1 MPDPAHVATDAE
13 IAKIEQLI
21 AKEYKK
27 AHKQVTAKMD
37 DYLARLATKDAKWQ
51 QWVANGTKS
60 QAEYT
65 QWKKGQVLMGQRW
78 SDLKDSLAQDYVNAA
93 KISQSIANGYRPE
106 VYAINHNYATFEIEK
121 KSQLDTSYT
130 LYSRES
136 VERMYRDN
144 PRLYHRPGQTI
155 SQQIKEGKLARWDK
169 RRIQSVITQGIL
181 QGESIPNLTKRLEQ
195 VTGGDHKAA
204 IRNIRTM
211 MTGVQNAGRVDAQ
224 ERAKKM
230 GIPVRK
236 QWLATLDSRTRH
248 WHRDLDG
255 KIVETDE
262 PFVHAIPG
270 NFNAEIM
277 FPGDPEAAPVDIY
290 NCRCTILSAIKG
302 YEIDTSNTDLRHD
315 KNLGKMSYDEWL
327 DAKAP
332 VTSNPIDL
340 PEKKAAAY
348 KQAYI
353 NEYAGGHGGQ
363 GGQHAHTAAEGQA
376 IVDQYNQEQ
385 QAAQAAKQAALK
397 AQEEAAKKAA
407 ALAADPQAQ
416 LADIQKK
423 MQALEQNSYS
433 VSWYGSWTPAEYSK
447 HKKKVDE
454 AIDHFEKFSAMY
466 PNNQNYKDY
475 VNNAKKLKAEG
486 QQYMALKADA
496 KKLEKKV
503 QSAAKK
509 EMKALDKNTYS
520 NIWKDPVKPSD
531 YAAKKDAISAKFQYF
546 EEQITLAQQHG
557 WTDKEAKFTK
567 LWDELAD
574 FEKKGQQY
582 EKLSGLAGTATKAAG
597 KSTFSAEAFT
607 ADRKSKAKRFSN
619 RIDADKFHRPNLD
632 KNWDSLTEKEKY
644 AVWEYTH
651 NSNPMNK
658 SLSGYHDG
666 WSRND
671 YIGMDKTVWG
681 HEDSWRHLSSS
692 SFAKK
697 FGKNGTSNV
706 DYKRTISDLTKAID
720 KTPLKEDAWFV
731 RGSDTGGLAGLL
743 EGKEFTFDQA
753 KQILES
759 GDTDTLR
766 KAFKG
771 KVFQGHSFLST
782 GIAKGSGFSG
792 DCMYDIYAPAGTKCI
807 YAEPA
812 SYFGNTI
819 DGEEIYKKGKA
830 HRGVGGEAETI
841 FQRGTYYRMA
851 DITKEGGTIKPVLEV
866 VDQPDYFKFGDEDTF
881 NGGKTR
887 HKK

>member
-78 SDLKDSLAQDYVNAA
+78 ADLKDSLAQDYVNAA

-211 MTGVQNAGRVDAQ
+211 MTGVQNAGRIDAQ

-290 NCRCTILSAIKG
+290 NCRCTLLSAIKG

-315 KNLGKMSYDEWL
+315 KNLGKMTYDEWL

-340 PEKKAAAY
+340 PEKKAAAF
-348 KQAYI
+348 KQSYI
-353 NEYAGGHGGQ
+353 NEYAGGHG
-363 GGQHAHTAAEGQA
+363 
-376 IVDQYNQEQ
+376 
-385 QAAQAAKQAALK
+385 
-397 AQEEAAKKAA
+397 
-407 ALAADPQAQ
+407 
-416 LADIQKK
+416 
-423 MQALEQNSYS
+423 
-433 VSWYGSWTPAEYSK
+433 
-447 HKKKVDE
+447 
-454 AIDHFEKFSAMY
+454 
-466 PNNQNYKDY
+466 
-475 VNNAKKLKAEG
+475 
-486 QQYMALKADA
+486 
-496 KKLEKKV
+496 
-503 QSAAKK
+503 
-509 EMKALDKNTYS
+509 
-520 NIWKDPVKPSD
+520 
-531 YAAKKDAISAKFQYF
+531 
-546 EEQITLAQQHG
+546 
-557 WTDKEAKFTK
+557 
-567 LWDELAD
+567 
-574 FEKKGQQY
+574 
-582 EKLSGLAGTATKAAG
+582 
-597 KSTFSAEAFT
+597 
-607 ADRKSKAKRFSN
+607 
-619 RIDADKFHRPNLD
+619 
-632 KNWDSLTEKEKY
+632 
-644 AVWEYTH
+644 
-651 NSNPMNK
+651 
-658 SLSGYHDG
+658 
-666 WSRND
+666 
-671 YIGMDKTVWG
+671 
-681 HEDSWRHLSSS
+681 
-692 SFAKK
+692 
-697 FGKNGTSNV
+697 
-706 DYKRTISDLTKAID
+706 
-720 KTPLKEDAWFV
+720 
-731 RGSDTGGLAGLL
+731 
-743 EGKEFTFDQA
+743 
-753 KQILES
+753 LES
-759 GDTDTLR
+759 
-766 KAFKG
+766 
-771 KVFQGHSFLST
+771 
-782 GIAKGSGFSG
+782 
-792 DCMYDIYAPAGTKCI
+792 
-807 YAEPA
+807 
-812 SYFGNTI
+812 
-819 DGEEIYKKGKA
+819 
-830 HRGVGGEAETI
+830 
-841 FQRGTYYRMA
+841 
-851 DITKEGGTIKPVLEV
+851 
-866 VDQPDYFKFGDEDTF
+866 
-881 NGGKTR
+881 TR
-887 HKK
+887 HKHTAEEGQRLMDEYRAGEGAVPGAAHVIAEGRDITGTWKRRPEMYDYEIEDIIGAQGFDGLPRVVSESEFERAVKDSKFIAQRVVGAPTQEVMDEYTKQLYYGKWYVDCSDGGATFGQGMYCAAGYKGKLGEEEKKMVSMYQKIRGRNGDTVRTETFTVTPDAKVITFEELLKEEKSVDKYKMLERWYYGEEKSIKNLTSIAALRGYDIVYSETAKETVILNRTKVIFKGQP

>member
-211 MTGVQNAGRVDAQ
+211 MTGVQNAGRIDAQ

-315 KNLGKMSYDEWL
+315 KNLGKMTYDEWL

-376 IVDQYNQEQ
+376 IVDQYWQENESVHASAHTIAEGMDITETWNRREGQ
-385 QAAQAAKQAALK
+385 FAFEIEDVLNAQGFDGLPRVVSQA
-397 AQEEAAKKAA
+397 EFDEAVKAA
-407 ALAADPQAQ
+407 
-416 LADIQKK
+416 
-423 MQALEQNSYS
+423 
-433 VSWYGSWTPAEYSK
+433 
-447 HKKKVDE
+447 
-454 AIDHFEKFSAMY
+454 
-466 PNNQNYKDY
+466 
-475 VNNAKKLKAEG
+475 
-486 QQYMALKADA
+486 
-496 KKLEKKV
+496 
-503 QSAAKK
+503 
-509 EMKALDKNTYS
+509 
-520 NIWKDPVKPSD
+520 
-531 YAAKKDAISAKFQYF
+531 
-546 EEQITLAQQHG
+546 
-557 WTDKEAKFTK
+557 
-567 LWDELAD
+567 
-574 FEKKGQQY
+574 
-582 EKLSGLAGTATKAAG
+582 
-597 KSTFSAEAFT
+597 
-607 ADRKSKAKRFSN
+607 
-619 RIDADKFHRPNLD
+619 
-632 KNWDSLTEKEKY
+632 
-644 AVWEYTH
+644 
-651 NSNPMNK
+651 
-658 SLSGYHDG
+658 
-666 WSRND
+666 
-671 YIGMDKTVWG
+671 
-681 HEDSWRHLSSS
+681 
-692 SFAKK
+692 
-697 FGKNGTSNV
+697 
-706 DYKRTISDLTKAID
+706 
-720 KTPLKEDAWFV
+720 
-731 RGSDTGGLAGLL
+731 
-743 EGKEFTFDQA
+743 
-753 KQILES
+753 
-759 GDTDTLR
+759 
-766 KAFKG
+766 
-771 KVFQGHSFLST
+771 
-782 GIAKGSGFSG
+782 
-792 DCMYDIYAPAGTKCI
+792 
-807 YAEPA
+807 
-812 SYFGNTI
+812 
-819 DGEEIYKKGKA
+819 
-830 HRGVGGEAETI
+830 
-841 FQRGTYYRMA
+841 
-851 DITKEGGTIKPVLEV
+851 
-866 VDQPDYFKFGDEDTF
+866 
-881 NGGKTR
+881 NGGKGLIAQRSYSAESKEILDAYRDQLYNGKWYVDCSTGGSQYGQGMYCAADYTGTLSNGIKREMDHYRDLGRGRILEDAYDKAVNDAYQNGRMIPTR
-887 HKK
+887 EQFEKSFKGGSYTETFTLDPSAKVISWKDLQDLRNGNLDVIAYREKIIDAEIGKMNLTADESTFLKYNLGGKVSWSEVDSAARRLGDDGRTAMMEHVESIGQKATSAANEEQKTRSAMAHVYQEKYKDPGSMAAGLGYDAINAEGHGESGSYTVVLNRTKLIIRGES